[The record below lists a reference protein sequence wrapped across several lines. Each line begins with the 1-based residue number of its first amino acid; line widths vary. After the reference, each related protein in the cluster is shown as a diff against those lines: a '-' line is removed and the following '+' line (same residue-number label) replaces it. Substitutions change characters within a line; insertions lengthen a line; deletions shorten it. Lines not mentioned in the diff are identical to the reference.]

1 MDREPTVWTPL
12 SYARETHGDRL
23 AVVEGDL
30 GVTYARLG
38 VEADGL
44 AQYLAGQGVA
54 PGDRVSALMVNSH
67 AYLVTYFGVA
77 EAGAIL
83 NPLNHR
89 LSTAELAFILA
100 DAGARWLVADVSFA
114 DQVAALLAGGSLVEG
129 VIWVGDDDEPA
140 LPVRTV
146 SMNAVLGQPDDHS
159 KFEPVLRRPD
169 DVAHLYYTSGTTGQ
183 PKGVMLTHKNVCVHA
198 RGAMDELDL
207 CVDDVWGHI
216 APLFH
221 LADAWATF
229 AMTWV
234 GGCHV
239 TVPRYD
245 ASTVLDAL
253 ERHRVTLTNLIPTML
268 NDLVNHPEAAA
279 RDLSSLRLLMSG
291 GAPMAPALV
300 ERVVQ
305 TFGCDYVQT
314 YGMTE
319 TSPYLTMS
327 LLPPHLRDLPA
338 SEQLAY
344 KAKTGRPFQT
354 VELRVVD
361 DRGEPVAPDSQQVGE
376 IQVRGE
382 SVTPGYWNR
391 PDATAAAFTSDGFL
405 RTGDLAVVDAEG
417 FVDIVDRLKDMIIT
431 GGENVYSTEV
441 EHALYAHAAVLEAAV
456 IGLPDERWGEAVVA
470 AVVLGPDQSV
480 NDVDLIAH
488 CKIHLAAFKAPKR
501 VVFLEA
507 LPRTGSG
514 KIRKQTLR
522 DQLA

>member
-1 MDREPTVWTPL
+1 VTGFYTIDDFEWNAGTATIDCEYTV
-12 SYARETHGDRL
+12 
-23 AVVEGDL
+23 
-30 GVTYARLG
+30 
-38 VEADGL
+38 
-44 AQYLAGQGVA
+44 
-54 PGDRVSALMVNSH
+54 
-67 AYLVTYFGVA
+67 
-77 EAGAIL
+77 
-83 NPLNHR
+83 
-89 LSTAELAFILA
+89 
-100 DAGARWLVADVSFA
+100 
-114 DQVAALLAGGSLVEG
+114 
-129 VIWVGDDDEPA
+129 
-140 LPVRTV
+140 LP
-146 SMNAVLGQPDDHS
+146 S
-159 KFEPVLRRPD
+159 
-169 DVAHLYYTSGTTGQ
+169 SGTLPFSVQ
-183 PKGVMLTHKNVCVHA
+183 
-198 RGAMDELDL
+198 
-207 CVDDVWGHI
+207 
-216 APLFH
+216 
-221 LADAWATF
+221 
-229 AMTWV
+229 
-234 GGCHV
+234 
-239 TVPRYD
+239 
-245 ASTVLDAL
+245 
-253 ERHRVTLTNLIPTML
+253 HRVTLTNLIPTML
-268 NDLVNHPEAAA
+268 NDLVNHPEAAS

-344 KAKTGRPFQT
+344 KAKTGRPFAT

-361 DRGEPVAPDSQQVGE
+361 IDGGAVAPDGRQVGE

-391 PDATAAAFTSDGFL
+391 PDATADAFTDDGFL

-417 FVDIVDRLKDMIIT
+417 FVDIVDRLRDMIIT

-470 AVVLGPDQSV
+470 AVVLRPDQSV
-480 NDVDLIAH
+480 NDADLIAH
-488 CKIHLAAFKAPKR
+488 CKTHLAAFKAPKR

-522 DQLA
+522 EQLT